1 MADTIY
7 ALATSPGRA
16 GVAVIRIS
24 GPQAFLS
31 LNALCK
37 NSNIDLR
44 KSQLRD
50 LYTDEGLHLD
60 RALVIPFK
68 GPHSFTGEDIVELH
82 LHGSIAV
89 IQKTLE
95 TLSKLKNY
103 RQALPGEFTRRA
115 FTNEKL
121 DLAEIEGLAD
131 LIDAETEAQRI
142 QALQVLSGKLGER
155 VQEWRSMIIKAMAL
169 IEVTIDFADE
179 EVPTDVSK
187 DVLEILYNV
196 NNDLKDESKSTSVAE
211 RIRTGFEVAIV
222 GRPNVGKSTLLNTLA
237 GREAAL
243 TSEEAGTTRDIIEVR
258 MDLGGLPVTLM
269 DTAGLRET
277 GNLIETKGINRAIEK
292 ANSSDLVVVLT
303 ENGEI
308 PLEIENK
315 NVLKF
320 VSKCDNG
327 QLLDG
332 VSAVTGYGLD
342 NMVNSIKREL
352 GKKVQN
358 QGLATRFRHKAALDS
373 AISKINKA
381 EAFIKDGQ
389 AFYELAAE
397 ELRQTTYTLD
407 ELFGKVD
414 VENILDEIFSSFCLG
429 K

>member
-327 QLLDG
+327 QLADG

>member
-7 ALATSPGRA
+7 ALATSLGRA

-24 GPQAFLS
+24 GSQAFQS

-187 DVLEILYNV
+187 DVLQILYNV

-243 TSEEAGTTRDIIEVR
+243 TSEEAGTTRDVIEVR

-358 QGLATRFRHKAALDS
+358 QGLATRFRHKEALDS

>member
-16 GVAVIRIS
+16 GVAVIRVS
-24 GPQAFLS
+24 GPEAFKS

-37 NSNIDLR
+37 NSKIDPR

-95 TLSKLKNY
+95 TLSKLKTY

-121 DLAEIEGLAD
+121 DLVEIEGLAD

-155 VQEWRSMIIKAMAL
+155 AQEWRSMIIKAMAL

-179 EVPTDVSK
+179 EVPTDVSR

-277 GNLIETKGINRAIEK
+277 GNLIETKGINKAIEK

-315 NVLKF
+315 NVLMF

-327 QLLDG
+327 QLPDG

-358 QGLATRFRHKAALDS
+358 QGLATRFRHKEEIDS

-381 EAFIKDGQ
+381 KAFIKDGQ
-389 AFYELAAE
+389 AFYDLAAE